1 MFVPSIVMFE
11 NIKVRFQ
18 KIRQL
23 IFLRRVTKDNEN
35 KYTCTL
41 ISSLGDKDRIFI
53 LRPSVHMVDEIC
65 AVMRIIYPLPT
76 KRKFVICA
84 VLRPLFL
91 HPRKPGVQP
100 MTRPRIMIDKV
111 GLPFVR
117 VSFFPV
123 GRQGSQGVMG
133 QGLPIGHGARRGL
146 QPLVGV
152 FGHIG

>member
-1 MFVPSIVMFE
+1 
-11 NIKVRFQ
+11 
-18 KIRQL
+18 
-23 IFLRRVTKDNEN
+23 
-35 KYTCTL
+35 
-41 ISSLGDKDRIFI
+41 
-53 LRPSVHMVDEIC
+53 MVDEIC

-84 VLRPLFL
+84 VLGPLFL
-91 HPRKPGVQP
+91 HPRKPWVQP

-133 QGLPIGHGARRGL
+133 QGLPIGHGARWGL

-152 FGHIG
+152 FGHIGWVGMTRVGGVLTGWPAGFGGTGRSGGRFWCRAWNLEALCEMHFFLWGEFFINYCAGA